1 MDDIQKVLT
10 NLSYGEE
17 EVEGAVSDL
26 ANLLY
31 RISAA
36 GEEGAAL
43 RDESFSRGIVK
54 SLLGILRSSSR
65 VTLLAKT
72 AGCIALLAHDSDDV
86 RARLTPTDV
95 IPLLLSLCTPR
106 PSSDLFD
113 PGEPTWHSEW
123 VPVYEQVLIA
133 LRKLTYL
140 NLDHQHKL
148 AQVGGVKLIVDLCTN
163 KGFLETCSQ
172 FSPEAKSHLEECT
185 LGKKLICRTI
195 CAPDSERK
203 SILKHFPVAS
213 QTSPTLSLHY
223 PVDLVQLA
231 TREQTWIEN
240 MMVASGTVWP
250 DTTTFPE
257 SSNPV
262 WTCVMVSCVEDGGHV
277 WCQFCSEKP
286 RPQVQAMG
294 ASLLELVS

>member
-10 NLSYGEE
+10 DLSYGEE

-95 IPLLLSLCTPR
+95 IPLLLALCTPR
-106 PSSDLFD
+106 PKSDLFA

-163 KGFLETCSQ
+163 KDFLEMCSQ

-223 PVDLVQLA
+223 PVYLVQLA

-240 MMVASGTVWP
+240 MMVTSGTVWP

-286 RPQVQAMG
+286 RPQVQAMC